1 MPDFGRIINLA
12 YMRILGRPADPGGQ
26 ESYDRL
32 MNQGMTEAMMREGLL
47 RSPEY
52 AANNPDQTSQAA
64 SATKASATRRR
75 SKATKKTTKAKRR
88 TKKAKSR
95 RKTG

>member
-1 MPDFGRIINLA
+1 MPNFGRIINLA

-32 MNQGMTEAMMREGLL
+32 MNQGMTEAMMRESLL

-52 AANNPDQTSQAA
+52 AANNPDRITQASRTSRGA
-64 SATKASATRRR
+64 SKR
-75 SKATKKTTKAKRR
+75 SKKAPKKKNKSKRR
-88 TKKAKSR
+88 TKKSR
-95 RKTG
+95 

>member
-12 YMRILGRPADPGGQ
+12 YMRILRCPADPGGQ

-32 MNQGMTEAMMREGLL
+32 LNQGMTEAMMRESLL

-52 AANNPDQTSQAA
+52 AANNPDPASQAA
-64 SATKASATRRR
+64 RATKVSATRQ
-75 SKATKKTTKAKRR
+75 SKAAKAAKKEDQSEATD
-88 TKKAKSR
+88 
-95 RKTG
+95 

>member
-12 YMRILGRPADPGGQ
+12 YMRILRRPADPGGQ

-52 AANNPDQTSQAA
+52 AANNPDSTGQAA
-64 SATKASATRRR
+64 KATKASATRT
-75 SKATKKTTKAKRR
+75 A
-88 TKKAKSR
+88 
-95 RKTG
+95 